1 MRNPVRGGSA
11 AVGEAARVSNAL
23 AGGLGDHDVRA
34 WGSGRPPPR
43 SRHTCHGVSAALRQ
57 GERMSQPARTEPV
70 EESGFVKEIP
80 SKAGQFS
87 DWYTAVVLKAEL
99 ADYSPVRGCIVVRPY
114 GYTIWE
120 LMQQGL
126 DRRFKATGHT
136 NAYFPLFI
144 PQSFLAREAEHVEGF
159 APQVAWV
166 TRGGGEELS
175 EPLAVRP
182 TSETVIG
189 HMYARWIRSYRD
201 LPLLINQWGNVVRWE
216 KATRPFLRTMEF
228 LWQEGHT
235 AHRTAEEAEA
245 EARQM
250 LEVYRDFAESD
261 LAIPVLSGRKPESEK
276 FPGAV
281 RTYTIEALMPDGQA
295 LQSGTSHNLGQNFA
309 RSFDIRFLDSDNVEK
324 HVWTTSWGLSWR
336 ALGGVIMTHGD
347 DRGLVLPPRVAPF
360 QVVVVPI
367 LTGAARDE
375 VLSAARDL
383 TARLGAAGIRVR
395 LDDRTEVTPGW
406 KFNDWEMRGVPLR
419 LEIGPR
425 DLPQRQAVLVP
436 RAGAP
441 SPHRGDKRGQGG
453 RRSVPI
459 DGIESAVGGALDDL
473 QHALYAQAKAYLD
486 GHIVFAAT
494 LQEFV
499 EAITARRGFV
509 RVAWCGGDACEQS
522 LRRESGAS
530 PRLIPA
536 EPAGG
541 ECIACGASARE
552 AVYYARAY

>member
-1 MRNPVRGGSA
+1 MSRP
-11 AVGEAARVSNAL
+11 
-23 AGGLGDHDVRA
+23 AG
-34 WGSGRPPPR
+34 
-43 SRHTCHGVSAALRQ
+43 
-57 GERMSQPARTEPV
+57 SQPL

-80 SKAGQFS
+80 QKAQLS
-87 DWYTAVVLKAEL
+87 EWYTAVVLKAEL

-114 GYTIWE
+114 GYSIWE

-201 LPLLINQWGNVVRWE
+201 LPVLINQWCNVVRWE

-235 AHRTAEEAEA
+235 AHRTADEAEA

-250 LEVYRDFAESD
+250 LEVYRDFVEGD

-276 FPGAV
+276 FPGAEH
-281 RTYTIEALMPDGQA
+281 TYTIEALMPDGQA

-309 RSFDIRFLDSDNVEK
+309 RSFDIKFLDSDNTEK
-324 HVWTTSWGLSWR
+324 HAYTTSWGLSWR
-336 ALGGVIMTHGD
+336 VLGGMIMVHGD

-360 QVVVVPI
+360 QVVVIPI
-367 LTGAARDE
+367 LTGAKRDE
-375 VLSAARDL
+375 VLT
-383 TARLGAAGIRVR
+383 TAREIAGRLGTAGVRVR

-419 LEIGPR
+419 VELGPR
-425 DLPQRQAVLVP
+425 DLPQRQVVLVP
-436 RAGAP
+436 RTG
-441 SPHRGDKRGQGG
+441 GG
-453 RRSVPI
+453 RRAVAM
-459 DGIESAVGGALDDL
+459 DGVESAATDALDEISREL
-473 QHALYAQAKAYLD
+473 FRQAKAYLD
-486 GHIVFAAT
+486 GHIVSAST
-494 LQEFV
+494 PQELV
-499 EAITARRGFV
+499 DAIGARRGFV
-509 RVAWCGGDACEQS
+509 RVLWCGKDACEQA
-522 LRRESGAS
+522 LRQKSGAS
-530 PRLIPA
+530 PRVISTERADGP
-536 EPAGG
+536 
-541 ECIACGASARE
+541 CIACGTPARDV
-552 AVYYARAY
+552 VYYARAY

>member
-1 MRNPVRGGSA
+1 MA
-11 AVGEAARVSNAL
+11 
-23 AGGLGDHDVRA
+23 
-34 WGSGRPPPR
+34 RPPEVR
-43 SRHTCHGVSAALRQ
+43 
-57 GERMSQPARTEPV
+57 PV
-70 EESGFVKEIP
+70 DESGFVKEIP
-80 SKAGQFS
+80 SKARQFS
-87 DWYTAVVLKAEL
+87 EWYTAVVLKAEL

-159 APQVAWV
+159 APEVAWV

-182 TSETVIG
+182 TSETIIG

-201 LPLLINQWGNVVRWE
+201 LPLLINQWCNIVRWE
-216 KATRPFLRTMEF
+216 KATRPFLRTTEF

-250 LEVYRDFAESD
+250 LEVYRDFVETD

-281 RTYTIEALMPDGQA
+281 RSYTIEALMPDGQA

-309 RSFDIRFLDSDNVEK
+309 RAFDIKFLDSDNVEK
-324 HVWTTSWGLSWR
+324 HVFTTSWGLSWR
-336 ALGGVIMTHGD
+336 VLGGLIMVHGD
-347 DRGLVLPPRVAPF
+347 DRGLVIPPKVAPF
-360 QVVVVPI
+360 QAVIVPI
-367 LTGAARDE
+367 LTGTGQGDVLAAARS
-375 VLSAARDL
+375 LATRLAARV
-383 TARLGAAGIRVR
+383 RVR

-419 LEIGPR
+419 IEVGPR
-425 DLPQRQAVLVP
+425 DIAQRQVVLVP
-436 RAGAP
+436 RVG
-441 SPHRGDKRGQGG
+441 KG
-453 RRSVPI
+453 RRAVPVDSV
-459 DGIESAVGGALDDL
+459 ESDVTAGLEEVYQELFR
-473 QHALYAQAKAYLD
+473 QAKAHLD
-486 GHIVFAAT
+486 SHIVSAST
-494 LQEFV
+494 PQELV
-499 EAITARRGFV
+499 EAIVARRGFV
-509 RVAWCGGDACEQS
+509 RVLWCGGEACERM
-522 LRRESGAS
+522 LRRDSGAS
-530 PRLIPA
+530 PRLITDDPA
-536 EPAGG
+536 DGP
-541 ECIACGASARE
+541 CVACGSPAHE
-552 AVYYARAY
+552 VVYYARAY

>member
-1 MRNPVRGGSA
+1 M
-11 AVGEAARVSNAL
+11 
-23 AGGLGDHDVRA
+23 
-34 WGSGRPPPR
+34 
-43 SRHTCHGVSAALRQ
+43 SR
-57 GERMSQPARTEPV
+57 PARTGPV

-166 TRGGGEELS
+166 TRGGGEDLS

-201 LPLLINQWGNVVRWE
+201 LPLLINQWSNVVRWE

-250 LEVYRDFAESD
+250 LEVYRDFVESD
-261 LAIPVLSGRKPESEK
+261 LAVPVLSGRKPESEK
-276 FPGAV
+276 FPGAL

-324 HVWTTSWGLSWR
+324 HAWTTSWGLSWR
-336 ALGGVIMTHGD
+336 VLGGMIMTHGD

-367 LTGAARDE
+367 LTGAARDD
-375 VLSAARDL
+375 VLGGARDIAARL
-383 TARLGAAGIRVR
+383 RTAEIRVR

-419 LEIGPR
+419 VEIGPR
-425 DLPQRQAVLVP
+425 DLASRQAVLVP
-436 RAGAP
+436 RAG
-441 SPHRGDKRGQGG
+441 SG
-453 RRSVPI
+453 RRSVHV
-459 DGIESAVGGALDDL
+459 DGIEAAVAGALDDL
-473 QHALYAQAKAYLD
+473 QRALYVQAKAYLD
-486 GHIVFAAT
+486 GHIVSAST
-494 LQEFV
+494 VPELV
-499 EAITARRGFV
+499 EAIAARRGFV
-509 RVAWCGGDACEQS
+509 RVAWCGADACEQA

-536 EPAGG
+536 EAAGG
-541 ECIACGASARE
+541 ACIACGAPARE
-552 AVYYARAY
+552 IVYYARAY